1 MYSPDYSVTSDGGR
15 VAALFDLDGVIVDTE
30 GHYTEFWQK
39 IGEKCFSDSGFG
51 NKIKGRT
58 LENIFGTYFG
68 GQTELQAEI
77 TSALD
82 RFEHDMPYEYVPGVL
97 EFIADLQRRNIP
109 RAVVT
114 SSNRKKM
121 ENVYARHPELK
132 GMFDRIFTGEDFA
145 RSKPAP
151 DCYLLGM
158 KVCGTSPEDTF
169 IFEDSFNGLESA
181 RSSGGHVIA
190 LATTNSRDAVAPYA
204 DMVID
209 DFSGLSPEDVILKA
223 GKRQ

>member
-1 MYSPDYSVTSDGGR
+1 MKGP
-15 VAALFDLDGVIVDTE
+15 AFLFDLDGVIFDTE
-30 GHYTEFWQK
+30 GQYSIFWNQ
-39 IGEKCFSDSGFG
+39 IGEEYLGDSDFAS
-51 NKIKGRT
+51 KIKGETTATSLKRCCPDND
-58 LENIFGTYFG
+58 LERERLRRRLYDFEAQMKFGY
-68 GQTELQAEI
+68 I
-77 TSALD
+77 
-82 RFEHDMPYEYVPGVL
+82 PGVQTFL
-97 EFIADLQRRNIP
+97 SRLKEKGCPTAI
-109 RAVVT
+109 VT
-114 SSNRKKM
+114 SSNRIKM
-121 ENVYARHPELK
+121 AVVYKARPEIPE
-132 GMFDRIFTGEDFA
+132 MFGHILTGDDFG
-145 RSKPAP
+145 RSKPFP

-209 DFSGLSPEDVILKA
+209 DFSGLSPEDVIMKA